1 MAEEPRFDRAA
12 IIRAAAIIIGGA
24 AIFGLVVPV
33 VGALAVGPWDTL
45 KVSGNEIYRWAY
57 WAIAWALT
65 IWQGSWM
72 IRHVHERIID
82 DMIVTSVVAA
92 IVLMIVKF
100 IVWIAYE
107 PLNSEGA
114 RLFAVTSIDVGGAL
128 MLVVVAL
135 VGARIN
141 RY

>member
-1 MAEEPRFDRAA
+1 MADQPRFDRGA
-12 IIRAAAIIIGGA
+12 ILRASAIIIGGA
-24 AIFGLVVPV
+24 AVFGLAVPII
-33 VGALAVGPWDTL
+33 GALAVSSWDTL

-65 IWQGSWM
+65 VWQGSWM
-72 IRHVHERIID
+72 LRKVHDRIID
-82 DMIVTSVVAA
+82 DMIVTAA
-92 IVLMIVKF
+92 LSAILLLVVKF

-107 PLNSEGA
+107 PISSDGVY
-114 RLFAVTSIDVGGAL
+114 LFAITPIDVGGAL

-135 VGARIN
+135 IGARAN